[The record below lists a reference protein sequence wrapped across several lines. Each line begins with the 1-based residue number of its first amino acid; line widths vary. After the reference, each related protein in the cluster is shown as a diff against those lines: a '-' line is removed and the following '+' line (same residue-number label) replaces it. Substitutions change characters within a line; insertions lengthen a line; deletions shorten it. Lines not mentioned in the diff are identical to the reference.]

1 MVSLSGVTV
10 NMCCDARRVTSA
22 VKIFASVQITA
33 KQRFNHIRGDF
44 ENEGVTGIG
53 LDKLPPDGVI
63 RKISELENAI
73 LAVDAIIEESSPP
86 KRR

>member
-1 MVSLSGVTV
+1 MNGLLELS
-10 NMCCDARRVTSA
+10 RRLKQAQRDLIMKAASA
-22 VKIFASVQITA
+22 DS
-33 KQRFNHIRGDF
+33 
-44 ENEGVTGIG
+44 
-53 LDKLPPDGVI
+53 LPPDGVI